1 MAWLF
6 KSDTNPATSMTAT
19 FRHYRSAV
27 TIQMSLNR
35 ASDDD
40 AILFALRQVAGIA
53 HAVTG
58 SVADW
63 SMSGTKDGQYRADV
77 VVNDAVVA
85 ALSGFGVGILS
96 EETGAQGFSA
106 TSPADLGDQLVV
118 VVDPIDGSTNAS
130 RGVPWYAV
138 SLCAV
143 DSEGPRVGLV
153 ALLAQPHTEYA
164 AIRGRGAW
172 RNGMKMEPP
181 ARRPIERCVVG
192 VSGPPPAEPGW
203 WQFRALGAAALDL
216 CLVAEGALDAYLDC
230 DTHGVWDYLA
240 ALLVCTETGVPVVDA
255 FGNDPVTLTHS
266 ERRTPVGAA
275 APEVLEHLLALRRS
289 TRA

>member
-1 MAWLF
+1 
-6 KSDTNPATSMTAT
+6 
-19 FRHYRSAV
+19 
-27 TIQMSLNR
+27 MSLNR
-35 ASDDD
+35 ASSDD
-40 AILFALRQVAGIA
+40 AVLFALRQVAGIA
-53 HAVTG
+53 HAVVG

-63 SMSGTKDGQYRADV
+63 SLSGAKDGQYRADL

-85 ALSGFGVGILS
+85 ALSEFGVGILS
-96 EETGAQGFSA
+96 EETGARDYVA
-106 TSPADLGDQLVV
+106 AAPAELGEQLVV

-143 DSEGPRVGLV
+143 DCDGPRVGLV

-172 RNGMKMEPP
+172 RNGVKMSPP
-181 ARRPIERCVVG
+181 ATRPLAQCVVG
-192 VSGPPPAEPGW
+192 LSGPPPADPGW
-203 WQFRALGAAALDL
+203 WQFRAMGAAALDL

-240 ALLVCTETGVPVVDA
+240 AFLVCAEAGVRVGDA
-255 FGNDPVTLTHS
+255 FGADPVTLMHS
-266 ERRTPVGAA
+266 ERRTPVAAA
-275 APEVLEHLLALRRS
+275 APEVLEHLTALRRS
-289 TRA
+289 ARA